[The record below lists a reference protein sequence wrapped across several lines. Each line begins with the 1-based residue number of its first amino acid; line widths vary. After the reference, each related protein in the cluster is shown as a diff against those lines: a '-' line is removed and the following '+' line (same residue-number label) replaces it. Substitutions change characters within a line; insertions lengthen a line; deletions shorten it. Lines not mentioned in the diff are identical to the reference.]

1 MQVVSLLIE
10 SGKGDSLMVGFLL
23 IMFSVLFPVTKL
35 VTAVFYLRGNE
46 RFNNSKVVQFFAFK
60 SGKWSMADVMVVAI
74 FMSYIGFESILNA
87 QLPHLSV
94 KNDIVQTITTDAS
107 SMQIGFIL
115 FTTFVLYSMLL
126 SEMLKRITSSP
137 RFQNTRA

>member
-1 MQVVSLLIE
+1 
-10 SGKGDSLMVGFLL
+10 
-23 IMFSVLFPVTKL
+23 
-35 VTAVFYLRGNE
+35 
-46 RFNNSKVVQFFAFK
+46 
-60 SGKWSMADVMVVAI
+60 MADVMVVAI